1 MSDLILSA
9 QAYRPKSAAPRSQAG
24 APGEPRR
31 RRMKVLGDV
40 VDYVTEVMAEM
51 ERGRQQHPVISAY
64 RP

>member
-1 MSDLILSA
+1 MSDLILSGE
-9 QAYRPKSAAPRSQAG
+9 AYRPRST
-24 APGEPRR
+24 APGSHTGATGQPRR
-31 RRMKVLGDV
+31 QRIKVLGDV